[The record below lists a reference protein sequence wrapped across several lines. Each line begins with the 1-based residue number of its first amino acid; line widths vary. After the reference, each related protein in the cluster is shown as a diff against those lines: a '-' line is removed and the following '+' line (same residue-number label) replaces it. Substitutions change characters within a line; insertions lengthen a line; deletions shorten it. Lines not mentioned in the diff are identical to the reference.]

1 MAEAKAKSNV
11 KVPDKFGPTFK
22 GDYPAEM
29 RRQLWPLCCGASI
42 LSGFKQVNNLTDD
55 ELVEQIQGV
64 IESSTPDFQVFQHE
78 GMRPK
83 LTFLT
88 LNSSQMASKKIM
100 AAIEKVGFFKIG
112 DAQPRG
118 STQGFFV
125 RDTSNSWR
133 PAPKAEKK
141 AA

>member
-1 MAEAKAKSNV
+1 MTEVKKSKI
-11 KVPDKFGPTFK
+11 KVPAKFGPTFD
-22 GDYPAEM
+22 GDYPEEM

-42 LSGFKQVNNLTDD
+42 LSGFKQVNGLTDD

-64 IESSTPDFQVFQHE
+64 IESSTPDFQVFKHE

-88 LNSSQMASKKIM
+88 LNQQQMQSKKIM
-100 AAIEKVGFFKIG
+100 TAIEKVGFFKIG
-112 DAQPRG
+112 DAKPRG
-118 STQGFFV
+118 SDQGFFV

-133 PAPKAEKK
+133 AAPKTDKK